1 MTTSNQTVADVL
13 PSMAASQPDVT
24 AMYVPTKRRDADG
37 QLVYTRISYRELDQR
52 SDHIAAGL
60 HAVGIERGHRAA
72 IMVRPSAELFAL
84 TFGMFKAGVVP
95 VMIDPG
101 LGIRGLG
108 RCIARAKPSAF
119 IGIPVAHAARL
130 TLGWGRATIRHTVN
144 VGGWGLAKH
153 TLQQVER
160 IGAKRVAEG
169 YRRMPTRGNEV
180 AAVLFTSGSTGPPK
194 GVVYRHRNFLAQV
207 EAIRKLF
214 SIEPGEIDLPT
225 FPMFALFDPAL
236 GMTTVLPDMDPTRP
250 ADVDPRN
257 VIEPIQRFGITTIL
271 RSTWHDTEQGAG
283 VCVGAPVPDI
293 EIKVIQISD
302 EPIASFSDG
311 LELPDGEVGEIAV
324 RGPMVTEEYFGDER
338 STALAKI
345 RDGDTIWHRMGDLGW
360 RDASGRL
367 WFCGRKSHRV
377 TLEDETMFTVPCE
390 KVFDTHPAVYRS
402 ALVAPLIGGVRRP
415 TLCVELEP
423 GSGDWG
429 KIEREILATNDEA
442 LSTVAIR
449 PHLVWGPGDTSV
461 LPRLVARA
469 KSGRLR
475 MVGQPQPLD
484 TTYIDNAVSAHL
496 LAYDR
501 LSPGSPVAGRA
512 YFITQDEP
520 LPGPQFIND
529 MLDAVGLPP
538 VTRSVSATFA
548 RSAAAIVESLWKLL
562 RLYSEPPITRYLVS
576 QLSTAHWYDISAARR
591 DLGYQPNV
599 SYAEGMKRL
608 KAWAE
613 RTMK

>member
-1 MTTSNQTVADVL
+1 MTTATETVADVL
-13 PSMAASQPDVT
+13 PTMATSQPNVT
-24 AMYVPTKRRDADG
+24 AMYVPTKRRNADG
-37 QLVYTRISYRELDQR
+37 QLVYTRISYQELDRR
-52 SDHIAAGL
+52 SDQIAAGL

-72 IMVRPSAELFAL
+72 LMVRPSAELFAL

-130 TLGWGRATIRHTVN
+130 TLGWGRSTIRHTVN

-169 YRRMPTRGNEV
+169 HRPMPTRGNEV

-257 VIEPIQRFGITTIL
+257 VIEPIERFGITTIFGSPALLNTVGRFGEQHGTKLPTL
-271 RSTWHDTEQGAG
+271 RRVIAAGAPMPGQTLARWHQMLPAEGDVFPPYGATESLPVACLAGRDILGSTWRDTEQGAG

-311 LELPDGEVGEIAV
+311 LELPDGVVGEIAV

-402 ALVAPLIGGVRRP
+402 ALVAPSIGGVRRP

-423 GSGDWG
+423 GSGDWE
-429 KIEREILATNDEA
+429 KIERELREIARTHPKLTRID
-442 LSTVAIR
+442 TFVQHPGFPVDIR
-449 PHLVWGPGDTSV
+449 HN
-461 LPRLVARA
+461 A
-469 KSGRLR
+469 KIGREKL
-475 MVGQPQPLD
+475 MHWVE
-484 TTYIDNAVSAHL
+484 SK
-496 LAYDR
+496 
-501 LSPGSPVAGRA
+501 AGR
-512 YFITQDEP
+512 
-520 LPGPQFIND
+520 
-529 MLDAVGLPP
+529 
-538 VTRSVSATFA
+538 
-548 RSAAAIVESLWKLL
+548 
-562 RLYSEPPITRYLVS
+562 
-576 QLSTAHWYDISAARR
+576 
-591 DLGYQPNV
+591 
-599 SYAEGMKRL
+599 
-608 KAWAE
+608 
-613 RTMK
+613 